1 MQPKLQEL
9 IYSRE
14 AFAGVE
20 CLQKEGKLCYNLCIL
35 KKEKNS
41 AKIVLQQ
48 ENILSLSELKEI
60 LKEDLPIFLGIN
72 IKGILNRVLDYVPN
86 SKEDALTAVFPSAKE
101 DDFYVQQVET
111 DRNALISVVRKDSV
125 LEVLNA
131 FEAAEL
137 WVVNAFVGPFWVEEI
152 LPILP
157 AYVQTIQLGEQV
169 LKIESQHIT
178 GLSKSDSI
186 RQELFSIGED
196 RVSES
201 LSLALSMAFLAITQP
216 NIQGVEAD
224 LIHEKQT
231 NFYYKKLFH
240 YTALIALAFFFVALF
255 TNYLLFE
262 HYNGQEQSLK
272 MEVSQQ
278 QSLLNQRDD
287 LAKKY
292 NDKKM
297 LLGDQLHLGQSKS
310 SYYADQLAATLPS
323 TLQLTNLVLFPSIK
337 EKGYSSEESLP
348 RYDNQT
354 IIIEGQCQASVF
366 YNNWKRSLEELDWV
380 ASIHNLSYQN
390 NKNGQGVFKL
400 KITLKNE

>member
-1 MQPKLQEL
+1 MQPKIKEL
-9 IYSRE
+9 IYSKE

-20 CLQKEGKLCYNLCIL
+20 CLQREGTFYYHLCIL

-48 ENILSLSELKEI
+48 ENISSLSELKEI

-72 IKGILNRVLDYVPN
+72 IKGILNRVLDYVPS
-86 SKEDALTAVFPSAKE
+86 SKEDALTAVFPSANE
-101 DDFYVQQVET
+101 ADFYVQQVET
-111 DRNALISVVRKDSV
+111 NQKALISVVRKDSV
-125 LEVLNA
+125 LELLKD
-131 FEAAEL
+131 FETAEL

-152 LPILP
+152 LSILP
-157 AYVQTIQLGEQV
+157 AYVQTVQIGQQV
-169 LKIESQHIT
+169 LRIENQHIT
-178 GLSKSDSI
+178 SLDKSVETS
-186 RQELFSIGED
+186 QESFSIGGD
-196 RVSES
+196 SVSES

-216 NIQGVEAD
+216 TIQGVETD
-224 LIHEKQT
+224 FIDQQQT

-240 YTALIALAFFFVALF
+240 YTALLALAFFFVALF
-255 TNYLLFE
+255 TNYLLFD
-262 HYNGQEQSLK
+262 YYD
-272 MEVSQQ
+272 SQQ
-278 QSLLNQRDD
+278 KGLKVEVGQQKSLLNQRDD

-292 NDKKM
+292 KAKKG

-323 TLQLTNLVLFPSIK
+323 SLQLSKLVLFPSIK
-337 EKGYSSEESLP
+337 EDGYSSEETLP

-354 IIIEGQCQASVF
+354 IIVEGQCQASVF